1 MNFKALPRLCK
12 SLVMISAIGFILQMT
27 CLTALLAH
35 TVHSQAI
42 SVKEMPISLE
52 VHDQNLGE
60 FLHRIEEQTGLNFV
74 YQKSL
79 VASQSAHSGSY
90 SQVPLYDVLLE
101 LSATYDLAFKRVD
114 DVVNIKKRASSK
126 IPVEEIIS
134 DRIITG
140 KVTDETAS
148 PLTGAT
154 VQVKGNFRIGTVTDI
169 DGRYTLSIPDDATTL
184 VFSYIGFLPQEIDV
198 SSLSVVDVVLQPDLR
213 ELSEITVVSTGYYE
227 VEQRLNPGNI
237 VKLDA
242 ATIEQQPISNPL
254 QALQGRLTGVNIIQN
269 SGVPGSSFQIE
280 IRGQNSLRPDGNEPL
295 YLVNGVPYPASSLL
309 SNQGSRSIRGG
320 INPLNFINPNDIE
333 RIEILKDA
341 DATAIYGSRGANG
354 VIRIT
359 TKQGRTDKLRVTYNG
374 SMGVGTVENK
384 LDLLN
389 TEQYL
394 TMRREA
400 FVNDGATP
408 GPGDVD
414 VNGTWSEDRDTDWQE
429 ELLGGEANFS
439 NHQLSFSGGSGN
451 TNFLVGLNYTRQSTI
466 YSDDLFDRKIS
477 GNVNL
482 NHSSIDNRFNI
493 NLSGNVTSNMNLLS
507 TADFASDALGFA
519 PNAPALRNEDGSLNW
534 EGGSFNNPLAALIP
548 ESETKTINLNSSLSI
563 SYEVLD
569 GVNVKSVVGYS
580 ALKSDFFGS
589 RPITALNPFQDVDVF
604 TGTASF
610 GTSSVST
617 WTVEPQLEYKKIIS
631 KHEITALVGTTF
643 QETVSDRESFR
654 ATGFTSDAL
663 LRNPLAAAE
672 IDLSSIDN
680 REYRFSSVYGR
691 LNYLFDEKYIVNL
704 TGRRDGSSRFGPGR
718 QFANFGAI
726 GIGWI
731 FSEESFFIDNVSFL
745 SFGKLRGSYG
755 VTGSDAIGDYQFL
768 ELWNPMNH
776 GYDGAQGLTPNNL
789 FNEDFAW
796 EETTKA
802 EVGLELGF
810 FNDRVFLNTSYF
822 ENNSSNQLVGLP
834 LPAIT
839 GFQSVQSNFPA
850 EVENTGFEID
860 LSTVN
865 IDGGDFRWTSSF
877 NISFL
882 RNEVVAFEGL
892 EESSFANEVEVG
904 EPLSVLFRW
913 DYTGVDPET
922 GLATFAIPGGGEF
935 VTAPDDFLPFG
946 DRVQDFFGGLQNAI
960 SYKGLSL
967 DFHFRFVRQMGFDP
981 IVYFAVPG
989 DFSNQPTFVMDRWQ
1003 NPGDVTDT
1011 PRFTQTGFSRNINF
1025 RVRSSDQAFTDAS
1038 FVRLQNARLSYQFP
1052 ASLISRYKLENV
1064 TVFLQGQNL
1073 LTITNYRGWD
1083 PETQSSSLPPLRI
1096 ITAGLTVSL

>member
-1 MNFKALPRLCK
+1 
-12 SLVMISAIGFILQMT
+12 MT

-42 SVKEMPISLE
+42 SVKEMLISLE

-90 SQVPLYDVLLE
+90 SEVPLYDVLLE

-534 EGGSFNNPLAALIP
+534 EGGSFNNPLAAFIP
-548 ESETKTINLNSSLSI
+548 ESETKTMNLNSSLSI
-563 SYEVLD
+563 SYEILD
-569 GVNVKSVVGYS
+569 GVSVKSAVGYS
-580 ALKSDFFGS
+580 ALQSDVFLS
-589 RPITALNPFQDVDVF
+589 SPIARLNPFQVVDQF
-604 TGTASF
+604 TGSSSF
-610 GTSSVST
+610 GTSSEST
-617 WTVEPQLEYKKIIS
+617 WTVEPQLEYKEIIS

-672 IDLSSIDN
+672 IDLSFIDN
-680 REYRFSSVYGR
+680 REYRFNSVYGR

-731 FSEESFFIDNVSFL
+731 FSEESFFSDNVSFL

-768 ELWNPMNH
+768 ELWNPTDH

-810 FNDRVFLNTSYF
+810 FNDRMRLNTSYF

-834 LPAIT
+834 LPSST
-839 GFQSVQSNFPA
+839 GFRSVQSNFPA
-850 EVENTGFEID
+850 EVENRGLEID
-860 LSTVN
+860 LNTINVDN
-865 IDGGDFRWTSSF
+865 GDFRWTSSF

-882 RNEVVAFEGL
+882 RNEVVAFDGL
-892 EESSFANEVEVG
+892 EESSFANEVAVG
-904 EPLSVLFRW
+904 EPLISLLYRY

-922 GLATFAIPGGGEF
+922 GLATFGIPSGGEF

-967 DFHFRFVRQMGFDP
+967 DFHFRFVRQTGFDP
-981 IVYFAVPG
+981 IFYFPVPG
-989 DFSNQPTFVMDRWQ
+989 VFSNQPMFVMDRWQ
-1003 NPGDVTDT
+1003 NPGDVTNT
-1011 PRFTQTGFSRNINF
+1011 PRFTQTGFSRNINN

-1038 FVRLQNARLSYQFP
+1038 FVRLQNARLSYRFP

-1073 LTITNYRGWD
+1073 LTITDYRGWD
-1083 PETQSSSLPPLRI
+1083 PETQSSALPPLRI